1 MFDVQLFIFSIN
13 LIILFLILVY
23 SSVTIKKLS
32 KMTKIFSQI
41 QNSIQNSAT
50 SKQIE
55 MISDKLD
62 TGLIDAMFMVEN
74 NIAHRVEEVLQETV
88 ELKTKIVKLEEKL
101 KISKENSTSELNNKV
116 EMVMFYSQDNYSSE
130 EIANR
135 LNMSLE
141 LVEDIIQLSK

>member
-101 KISKENSTSELNNKV
+101 KISKESSTSELNNKV

>member
-1 MFDVQLFIFSIN
+1 MFDVQLFIFGIN
-13 LIILFLILVY
+13 LIILFFILVY

>member
-1 MFDVQLFIFSIN
+1 MFDAQHFTFNFN
-13 LIILFLILVY
+13 LIILLLILVFLY
-23 SSVTIKKLS
+23 LIIRKLS
-32 KMTKIFSQI
+32 KILKIFPQI
-41 QNSIQNSAT
+41 QISLQKSAT

-55 MISDKLD
+55 TLSDKLD

-74 NIAHRVEEVLQETV
+74 NIAHRVEEVLLETV

-101 KISKENSTSELNNKV
+101 KISKENSTSELNSKV
-116 EMVMFYSQDNYSSE
+116 EMVMFYSQDNYSSQ

>member
-13 LIILFLILVY
+13 LIILFLVLVY

-101 KISKENSTSELNNKV
+101 KISKENSTSELNSKV

-135 LNMSLE
+135 LNMSIE
-141 LVEDIIQLSK
+141 LVEDIIQLK

>member
-1 MFDVQLFIFSIN
+1 MFDVHLFTFSLN
-13 LIILFLILVY
+13 LIILIVIFVY
-23 SSVTIKKLS
+23 SSVTIKKLV

-41 QNSIQNSAT
+41 QNSIQSSAT

-101 KISKENSTSELNNKV
+101 KISKENSTSELNSKV

>member
-13 LIILFLILVY
+13 LIILFFILVY

>member
-1 MFDVQLFIFSIN
+1 MFDLQLFIVSIN

>member
-1 MFDVQLFIFSIN
+1 MFDVQLFILSIN

-101 KISKENSTSELNNKV
+101 KISKENSTSELNSKV

-135 LNMSLE
+135 LNMSIE